1 MNSEY
6 ENIEIGLINTDES
19 AKRFAKYLSE
29 NKTFFLDGKWG
40 SGKSEFIKKA
50 SHYLHPKVLIS
61 VDLWRT
67 TDNKTVTEIIF
78 SKLCKKTYRIMTYS
92 VIPLVALSILCS
104 DKVNLGL
111 TFGSNFL
118 DALSKIVIWTLTTL
132 TILYQF
138 FFRTPDNIF
147 ILFFN
152 KYHFKNRILLID
164 DFDRV
169 TEDKQEEAYKIF
181 NILNGKLPVLF
192 VGDYEKLTKN
202 EDNYLQKIID
212 QKIVLPFNLNSSEIT
227 KNTNLPLSIKQL
239 FKSENRVIREL
250 VQYLERAN
258 QELKM
263 KFKNVQIEQQL
274 VIVYTY
280 LFYPQIYSKL
290 KSGWLPEEIEV
301 DSDKDFINILSELL
315 KPNQNNPK
323 DYSSNSQAYLLYE
336 SATNLDIVEFN
347 KIFEDDAQLKYY
359 LEHEESDDKKYNEVR
374 HYMEGIPLDEW
385 VESAE
390 RIEKLGIQQL
400 EKRVEPNELSKFI
413 FRKKLEL
420 IEQTIRSGSRYMN
433 FEFGEG
439 NEFSSFL
446 ITQGLQSRRGVSGEV
461 RTGSPEVAVQEI
473 PFIFSEI
480 DGLLETAS
488 LDISQKFYFYHK
500 FLQLKDT
507 FISYEHGSLITST
520 PRINEKNVLKHFE
533 PETQQLLDSDKYL
546 RQKFPEQILISKL
559 GFYSDSLIEDN
570 LRDLEDKIKK
580 LTDKDFKLFWNFYDV
595 KPVKYKGEI
604 VLNNSGKLS
613 SVPDIS
619 SYVLERLKHC

>member
-1 MNSEY
+1 MDSEY

-67 TDNKTVTEIIF
+67 TDNKNVTEIIF
-78 SKLCKKTYRIMTYS
+78 SKLCKKSYRIMNYS

-111 TFGSNFL
+111 TFGFNFL
-118 DALSKIVIWTLTTL
+118 DVLSKIIIWTLTTS

-147 ILFFN
+147 IWYIN
-152 KYHFKNRILLID
+152 KCRFKNRILLID

-181 NILNGKLPVLF
+181 NILNGKLPILF
-192 VGDYEKLTKN
+192 VGDYEKLIKN

-239 FKSENRVIREL
+239 FESENRVIREL
-250 VQYLERAN
+250 VQFSERAN
-258 QELKM
+258 QELEM

-280 LFYPQIYSKL
+280 LFYPKVYGKL
-290 KSGWLPEEIEV
+290 KSGWLPKETEGN
-301 DSDKDFINILSELL
+301 SDKDFINNLSELL
-315 KPNQNNPK
+315 KPNNNNPK
-323 DYSSNSQAYLLYE
+323 DYTANSQAYLLYE
-336 SATNLDIVEFN
+336 SATNLDIVELYN
-347 KIFEDDAQLKYY
+347 IFKSDTKLKCY
-359 LEHEESDDKKYNEVR
+359 LEHEESDDEEYNEVR
-374 HYMEGIPLDEW
+374 YYMERIPQDVW
-385 VESAE
+385 MESAE
-390 RIEKLGIQQL
+390 RIEKLVIHQL
-400 EKRVEPNELSKFI
+400 SKRVEPNKLSKFI
-413 FRKKLEL
+413 IQKKLGF
-420 IEQTIRSGSRYMN
+420 IEHQIRFGSRYMN
-433 FEFGEG
+433 LEFGEE
-439 NEFSSFL
+439 NSFSSFL
-446 ITQGLQSRRGVSGEV
+446 NTQGLQSRHVDSDGIS
-461 RTGSPEVAVQEI
+461 TGRPEVADQEV
-473 PFIFSEI
+473 PFIFSQI
-480 DGLLETAS
+480 DKLLETAS

>member
-6 ENIEIGLINTDES
+6 ENIEIGIINTDES

-111 TFGSNFL
+111 TFGSNFF
-118 DALSKIVIWTLTTL
+118 DALSKIIIWTLTTL

-147 ILFFN
+147 IWYFN
-152 KYHFKNRILLID
+152 KCRFKNRILLID

-181 NILNGKLPVLF
+181 NILNGKLPILF
-192 VGDYEKLTKN
+192 VGDYEKLIKN

-239 FKSENRVIREL
+239 FESENRVIREL
-250 VQYLERAN
+250 VQFSERAN
-258 QELKM
+258 QELEM

-280 LFYPQIYSKL
+280 LFYPQIYGKL
-290 KSGWLPEEIEV
+290 KSGWLPEETEGN
-301 DSDKDFINILSELL
+301 SDKNFINYLSELL
-315 KPNQNNPK
+315 KPNNNNPK
-323 DYSSNSQAYLLYE
+323 DYTANSQAYLLYE
-336 SATNLDIVEFN
+336 SATNLDIVELY
-347 KIFEDDAQLKYY
+347 KIFRSDKKLKYY
-359 LEHEESDDKKYNEVR
+359 LEHEESDDEEYNEVIY
-374 HYMEGIPLDEW
+374 YMERIPQDVW
-385 VESAE
+385 IESAE
-390 RIEKLGIQQL
+390 RIEKLVIQQL
-400 EKRVEPNELSKFI
+400 SKRVESNKLSKLI
-413 FRKKLEL
+413 FQKKLEF
-420 IEQTIRSGSRYMN
+420 IEHQIRFGSRYMN

-461 RTGSPEVAVQEI
+461 RTGSPEVADQEI
-473 PFIFSEI
+473 PFIFSQI
-480 DGLLETAS
+480 DKLLETVS
-488 LDISQKFYFYHK
+488 LDISQKFYFYHN

-507 FISYEHGSLITST
+507 FVSFEHGSLITST

-533 PETQQLLDSDKYL
+533 SEKQQLLNSDKYL
-546 RQKFPEQILISKL
+546 QQKFPEQILISRL

-570 LRDLEDKIKK
+570 LHDLEDKIKK

-604 VLNNSGKLS
+604 VINNSEILS
-613 SVPDIS
+613 SVPDLS
-619 SYVLERLKHC
+619 SYVIERLKHC

>member
-1 MNSEY
+1 M
-6 ENIEIGLINTDES
+6 
-19 AKRFAKYLSE
+19 
-29 NKTFFLDGKWG
+29 
-40 SGKSEFIKKA
+40 
-50 SHYLHPKVLIS
+50 
-61 VDLWRT
+61 
-67 TDNKTVTEIIF
+67 
-78 SKLCKKTYRIMTYS
+78 
-92 VIPLVALSILCS
+92 
-104 DKVNLGL
+104 
-111 TFGSNFL
+111 
-118 DALSKIVIWTLTTL
+118 
-132 TILYQF
+132 
-138 FFRTPDNIF
+138 
-147 ILFFN
+147 FFN

-323 DYSSNSQAYLLYE
+323 DYFSNSQAYLLYE

-359 LEHEESDDKKYNEVR
+359 LEHE
-374 HYMEGIPLDEW
+374 
-385 VESAE
+385 A
-390 RIEKLGIQQL
+390 
-400 EKRVEPNELSKFI
+400 
-413 FRKKLEL
+413 
-420 IEQTIRSGSRYMN
+420 
-433 FEFGEG
+433 
-439 NEFSSFL
+439 
-446 ITQGLQSRRGVSGEV
+446 VSY
-461 RTGSPEVAVQEI
+461 T
-473 PFIFSEI
+473 
-480 DGLLETAS
+480 
-488 LDISQKFYFYHK
+488 H
-500 FLQLKDT
+500 
-507 FISYEHGSLITST
+507 
-520 PRINEKNVLKHFE
+520 
-533 PETQQLLDSDKYL
+533 
-546 RQKFPEQILISKL
+546 
-559 GFYSDSLIEDN
+559 
-570 LRDLEDKIKK
+570 
-580 LTDKDFKLFWNFYDV
+580 LTLPTN
-595 KPVKYKGEI
+595 
-604 VLNNSGKLS
+604 
-613 SVPDIS
+613 
-619 SYVLERLKHC
+619 